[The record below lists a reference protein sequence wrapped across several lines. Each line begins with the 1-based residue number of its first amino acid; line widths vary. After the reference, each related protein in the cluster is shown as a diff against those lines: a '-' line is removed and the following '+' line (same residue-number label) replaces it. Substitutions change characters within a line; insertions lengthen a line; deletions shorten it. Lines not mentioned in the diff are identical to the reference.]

1 MTAPATDS
9 HEPPL
14 PTEGPRRVLV
24 TIAAPVVAGGRVPAK
39 RVVGDSV
46 TVAVDLVCDG
56 HDIVTGLLRARAPG
70 ATAWRELPLIAR
82 GNDRHEVELEVDR
95 IGRWDLCAEG
105 WVDPFATWLATLQ
118 RRAAVEEV
126 AEIDLASGAMLLEV
140 IAARADDEA
149 PVFRAALAKLADPKL
164 PALARAR
171 ALLADPMLPIAA
183 SKFPDR
189 SRATQSTR
197 HAIVVE
203 PEHAAFAA
211 WYELFPRSTGP
222 EGSHGT
228 FKTTEGWLPY
238 VRELGFD
245 VLYLPP
251 VHPIGRAHRKGRN
264 NSTTSEPGEPGS
276 PWAIGGAEGGHTA
289 VHPELGTLED
299 FDHLVAAAG
308 EHGLQVAIDI
318 AFQASPDHPWVREHP
333 GWFQHRPDGSIQYAE
348 NPPKKYQDVYPFDF
362 ECEDW
367 RGLWKAL
374 EGVFEFWIAHG
385 VSIFRVDNPHTK
397 PIEFWR
403 WCIDSIKARH
413 PHATFLAEAFTRP
426 KLKYALA
433 QAGFSQGYTY
443 FTWRS
448 TKAELERYLTE
459 LTTTPVAEFFRP
471 SFWPNTPDILPE
483 DLQFGG
489 RAAFIA
495 RLVLAATLSSHYGIY
510 GPAYELMEHVAR
522 EGAGEYID
530 SEKYEIKHWEVTSA
544 ESLRRVITAIN
555 RIRREHPSL
564 RSNDSLRFHATDNDK
579 LICYSKTHG
588 EDAVLVVVNLD
599 PHHRQSGWVQLD
611 GEALELATDR
621 PFQVHD
627 LLGGG
632 RYLWHGPRNYVELD
646 PAAMPAQIF
655 AIRRR
660 VRSER
665 DFDYY
670 L

>member
-1 MTAPATDS
+1 MDSQEPLLPAD
-9 HEPPL
+9 
-14 PTEGPRRVLV
+14 GPRRVV
-24 TIAAPVVAGGRVPAK
+24 ATIVAPSVDGGRVPAK
-39 RVVGDSV
+39 RTLGDRV
-46 TVAVDLVCDG
+46 HVAVDLVCDG
-56 HDIVTGLLRARAPG
+56 HDLVAGLVRARAPG
-70 ATAWRELPLIAR
+70 ATAWRELPLVGR
-82 GNDRHEVELEVDR
+82 GNDRHEVELELDR
-95 IGRWDLCAEG
+95 IGRWELRAEG
-105 WVDPFATWLATLQ
+105 WVDAFATWLASLD
-118 RRAAVEEV
+118 RRTAVDEV
-126 AEIDLASGAMLLEV
+126 AELELAVGVELLRTIIPRAAADAAMLQRA
-140 IAARADDEA
+140 IAS
-149 PVFRAALAKLADPKL
+149 LADPKRTPIERARTIL
-164 PALARAR
+164 ADAALAAAVHEHPDRSQASHSAVHTLVVEPALAG
-171 ALLADPMLPIAA
+171 
-183 SKFPDR
+183 
-189 SRATQSTR
+189 
-197 HAIVVE
+197 
-203 PEHAAFAA
+203 FAA
-211 WYELFPRSTGP
+211 WYELFPRSTGAN
-222 EGSHGT
+222 GAHGT
-228 FKTTEGWLPY
+228 LRTTEGWLPY

-264 NSTTSEPGEPGS
+264 NATTAEPGEPGS
-276 PWAIGGAEGGHTA
+276 PWAIGGPEGGHTA
-289 VHPELGTLED
+289 VHPELGTLDD
-299 FDHLVAAAG
+299 FDHLVAAAA
-308 EHGLQVAIDI
+308 EHGLAVALDI
-318 AFQASPDHPWVREHP
+318 AFQASPDHPWVTEHP
-333 GWFQHRPDGSIQYAE
+333 GWFLHRPDGSIQYAE

-362 ECEDW
+362 ECQDW
-367 RGLWKAL
+367 RALWAAL
-374 EGVFEFWIAHG
+374 KDVFEFWIGHG
-385 VSIFRVDNPHTK
+385 VTIFRVDNPHTK
-397 PIEFWR
+397 PIAFWR
-403 WCIDSIKARH
+403 WCLESITTRH
-413 PHATFLAEAFTRP
+413 PHVTFLAEAFTRP

-433 QAGFSQGYTY
+433 KAGFSQGYTY

-459 LTTTPVAEFFRP
+459 LTTTEVAEFFRP

-510 GPAYELMEHVAR
+510 GPAFELMDASAR
-522 EGAGEYID
+522 PGSGEYLD
-530 SEKYEIKHWEVTSA
+530 SEKYEIKQWEITRTD
-544 ESLRRVITAIN
+544 SLRRVITAIN
-555 RIRREHPSL
+555 RIRHEHPAL
-564 RSNDSLRFHATDNDK
+564 HSNDSLRFHPTDNEK

-599 PHHRQSGWVQLD
+599 PHHRQSGWVELD
-611 GEALELATDR
+611 GAVLELATDR